1 MRRFL
6 IFLLSVVALA
16 VPATSWEA
24 STSGNLAINVTAGQA
39 ITGVGLSNST
49 FTGGAASGTV
59 VGPISVTMSPASPAF
74 SGSLSL
80 SGTNASQFQIVGS
93 NLETNGAVPA
103 GTYSINIVATETGA
117 TGSPLTQAETVTGT
131 TPGGDPTVGLLPS
144 DRDAYTS
151 WSIAGLTS
159 VGGIPART
167 MICATLNPSGGDDT
181 SQIQT
186 AVNNCTSGKTV

>member
-39 ITGVGLSNST
+39 ITAVGLSNNA

-59 VGPISVTMSPASPAF
+59 VGAISVTMSPASPAF

-131 TPGGDPTVGLLPS
+131 TPGSDPTAGLLPAAS
-144 DRDAYTS
+144 DGYAN
-151 WSIAGLTS
+151 WSVAGFSAVPLTGS
-159 VGGIPART
+159 ISGT
-167 MICATLNPSGGDDT
+167 TLTVTYSPSKALGPG
-181 SQIQT
+181 QT
-186 AVNNCTSGKTV
+186 ITGAGVVS